1 MGRHAYLI
9 MAHGNYTQL
18 SKLVSALDDER
29 NDIYIHIDKK
39 AKNFNGKMITATNS
53 KIKFVEQINVNWGG
67 YSIVKCEL
75 LLLEAAVKA
84 HTDYVRY
91 HLISGVDL
99 PIKSQ
104 DYIHDFF
111 ENNHGEYI
119 RFDPKPISLYED
131 RVKYY
136 YPFQNII
143 GRNNGHFV
151 ALLYYVQNILIR
163 IQRLI
168 QIDRSKSINI
178 YKGVN
183 WFSIT
188 DDLARFVL
196 EKKKFIQ
203 KQFKYT
209 LAADEIFLHTV
220 VQDSPY
226 KDNIVNNSLRFI
238 DWERGNPYT
247 FTVEDYDKLIHSSDL
262 FARKFDENKD
272 SDIIDMILHEVSYN
286 D

>member
-1 MGRHAYLI
+1 MERHAYLI
-9 MAHGNYTQL
+9 MAHGNHTQL

-39 AKNFNGKMITATNS
+39 TRNINEKMITAINS
-53 KIKFVEQINVNWGG
+53 KVKFIEQINVNWGG

-75 LLLEAAVKA
+75 PLLEAAVKSD
-84 HTDYVRY
+84 TDYVRY

-111 ENNHGEYI
+111 EDNHGEYI

-143 GRNNGHFV
+143 GRNNGRFV
-151 ALLYYVQNILIR
+151 ALLYYVQNIFVK

-168 QIDRSKSINI
+168 QVDRSKTINI

-188 DDLARFVL
+188 DELARFVL
-196 EKKKFIQ
+196 ANKKFVQ
-203 KQFKYT
+203 KHFRYT
-209 LAADEIFLHTV
+209 LCADEMFLHTV
-220 VQDSPY
+220 VQNSPY
-226 KDNIVNNSLRFI
+226 KENVVNNSLRFI
-238 DWERGNPYT
+238 DWERGKPYT
-247 FTVEDYDKLIHSSDL
+247 FTIEDYNMLIHSPDL
-262 FARKFDENKD
+262 FARKFDENRD
-272 SDIIDMILHEVSYN
+272 SDIIDLILHEVSDN
-286 D
+286 N

>member
-1 MGRHAYLI
+1 MERHAYLI
-9 MAHGNYTQL
+9 MAHGNHTQL

-39 AKNFNGKMITATNS
+39 TRNINEKMITAINS
-53 KIKFVEQINVNWGG
+53 KVKFIEQINVNWGG

-75 LLLEAAVKA
+75 LLLEAAVKSD
-84 HTDYVRY
+84 TDYVRY

-111 ENNHGEYI
+111 EDNHGEYI

-143 GRNNGHFV
+143 GRNNGRFV
-151 ALLYYVQNILIR
+151 ALLYYVQNIFVK

-168 QIDRSKSINI
+168 QVDRSKTINI

-188 DDLARFVL
+188 DELARFVL
-196 EKKKFIQ
+196 ANKKFVQ
-203 KQFKYT
+203 KHFRYT
-209 LAADEIFLHTV
+209 LCADEMFLHTV
-220 VQDSPY
+220 VQNSPY
-226 KDNIVNNSLRFI
+226 KENVVNNSLRFI
-238 DWERGNPYT
+238 DWERGKPYT
-247 FTVEDYDKLIHSSDL
+247 FTIEDYNMLIHSPDL
-262 FARKFDENKD
+262 FARKFDENRD
-272 SDIIDMILHEVSYN
+272 SDIIDLILHEVSDN
-286 D
+286 N